1 MDFGKPRRSAGMRGT
16 PRNEP
21 FQEHAPPPAHLIV
34 SSQPGPEAPRT
45 SRFAR
50 PQVLMDAVSAPLGQ
64 MAAAERAALR
74 AFMRQH
80 RLTAT
85 GWAAKAGVP
94 ANQLLAFLTG
104 KSRTLPPGALEKLAA
119 AAGASPA
126 ALFAVTK

>member
-1 MDFGKPRRSAGMRGT
+1 MRGT

-34 SSQPGPEAPRT
+34 SSRPGPEAPRT

-50 PQVLMDAVSAPLGQ
+50 PQVLMDAVSAPRGPSLHQ
-64 MAAAERAALR
+64 AAAAERAALR
-74 AFMRQH
+74 RFMARH

-85 GWAAKAGVP
+85 GWAAKAGIP

-104 KSRTLPPGALEKLAA
+104 KSRTLPPDALEKLAG
-119 AAGASPA
+119 AAGVSSA
-126 ALFAVTK
+126 ALFAATT